1 MIADDYNEEIMKDIT
16 KDEKE
21 SSLFLKIL
29 ENTRSSKLD
38 YYLICNSDAIK
49 KALSINVSKKTIY
62 KTIIEEGNFKISYSN
77 FIRKIKNIDNYSM
90 NTKTIQNGDNNNT
103 GNEEFKTNIIKNNPE
118 PKIIG
123 SNNKKFQYDN
133 NKY

>member
-1 MIADDYNEEIMKDIT
+1 MIINDYYEGIMKNSI

-21 SSLFLKIL
+21 NSLFLKIL
-29 ENTRSSKLD
+29 DNTRSSKLD

-62 KTIIEEGNFKISYSN
+62 KTIVEEGDFKISYSN
-77 FIRKIKNIDNYSM
+77 FIKKIKNIDSYSM
-90 NTKTIQNGDNNNT
+90 DTKIIQNSDNNT
-103 GNEEFKTNIIKNNPE
+103 GNEESKTNIIKNNTE

-133 NKY
+133 NKC